1 MGDAALSAHRCG
13 GELAGAIKLAG
24 GGADR
29 QRFAHRQS
37 EHREPSMSADPSW
50 GILLRLMESFG
61 VGVLI
66 LIMFYRLTD
75 KWASK
80 FLEALVAQS
89 TAMTTLAAK
98 VSESGSEQRDV
109 LLAMRVLATKQDE
122 TREWI
127 KELGQRLSVGSA
139 PR

>member
-1 MGDAALSAHRCG
+1 
-13 GELAGAIKLAG
+13 
-24 GGADR
+24 
-29 QRFAHRQS
+29 
-37 EHREPSMSADPSW
+37 MSADPSW